1 MMSLIE
7 EIKREAI
14 ELGFEL
20 IDITG
25 AAPIDAD
32 QTEWFEDFL
41 NKKFMRF
48 SHNITKKVGIIA

>member
-7 EIKREAI
+7 EIKHKAI

-20 IDITG
+20 IGITE

-32 QTEWFEDFL
+32 QTEWFEEFL
-41 NKKFMRF
+41 SKKFTRF
-48 SHNITKKVGIIA
+48 SHNLTEKAGIIA

>member
-7 EIKREAI
+7 EIKHKAI

-20 IDITG
+20 IGITE

-32 QTEWFEDFL
+32 QTEWFGEFV
-41 NKKFMRF
+41 NKKFTRF
-48 SHNITKKVGIIA
+48 SYNLTEKARIIA